1 MLSRI
6 DLHIHSSLSAC
17 GEDIMS
23 PQLILKQAEK
33 KKIDLIAVTDHNTV
47 THSVLI
53 HRLSK
58 DSNVHTVLGV
68 ELTSKEEVHLLG
80 YFPDEKSIS
89 KMELKIKEYLPALE
103 NKPSFFGYQLVYD
116 YQGKIKKIDHL
127 LRQNALQI
135 SLNDLVEFI
144 HSIGGIAVPAHIDRY
159 YCSLISQIGF
169 LDPQSNFDAVEVSRF
184 QWEKKNYKFGDML
197 EGFLVISG
205 SDSHFLEDIGRF
217 FIETKNTREL
227 KEITDFNSLKK
238 YLRNIKFE
246 KHS

>member
-1 MLSRI
+1 
-6 DLHIHSSLSAC
+6 
-17 GEDIMS
+17 MS

-58 DSNVHTVLGV
+58 NSNVHTVLGV

-89 KMELKIKEYLPALE
+89 KMELKIKEYLPVLE

-116 YQGKIKKIDHL
+116 YQGKIKEIDHL
-127 LRQNALQI
+127 LRQNALQM
-135 SLNDLVEFI
+135 SLDDLVEFI
-144 HSIGGIAVPAHIDRY
+144 HSIDGVAVPAHIDRD
-159 YCSLISQIGF
+159 YCSLISQIGL
-169 LDPQSNFDAVEVSRF
+169 LDPQSDFDAVEILRF
-184 QWEKKNYKFGDML
+184 QWKKKNFKFGDRIK
-197 EGFLVISG
+197 GFPVISG
-205 SDSHFLEDIGRF
+205 SDSHFLEDIGIF
-217 FIETKNTREL
+217 YMETKNMKEL
-227 KEITDFNSLKK
+227 KEVTDFNSLKR

>member
-1 MLSRI
+1 
-6 DLHIHSSLSAC
+6 
-17 GEDIMS
+17 MS

-33 KKIDLIAVTDHNTV
+33 KKIDLISVTDHNTV

-58 DSNVHTVLGV
+58 NSEIHTILGV

-80 YFPDEKSIS
+80 YFPDEKTIRE
-89 KMELKIKEYLPALE
+89 MELKIKKCLPVLD

-116 YQGKIKKIDHL
+116 YYGKVIEVDHL

-135 SLNDLVEFI
+135 GLDDLVDFI
-144 HSIGGIAVPAHIDRY
+144 HSIGGIAIPAHIERD
-159 YCSLISQIGF
+159 YCGLISQIGF
-169 LDPQSNFDAVEVSRF
+169 LDPQSNFDAVEVSQF
-184 QWEKKNYKFGDML
+184 QWVKQNYKCGDVL
-197 EGFLVISG
+197 QGFPVISG

-217 FIETKNTREL
+217 FMETKSVGEL
-227 KEITDFNSLKK
+227 KEIKNFDSLKR
-238 YLRNIKFE
+238 YLGNIKFE

>member
-1 MLSRI
+1 
-6 DLHIHSSLSAC
+6 
-17 GEDIMS
+17 MS

-33 KKIDLIAVTDHNTV
+33 KKIDLISVTDHNTV

-58 DSNVHTVLGV
+58 NSEIHTILGV

-80 YFPDEKSIS
+80 YFPDERTIRE
-89 KMELKIKEYLPALE
+89 MELKIKKCLPVLD

-116 YQGKIKKIDHL
+116 YYGKVIEVDHL

-135 SLNDLVEFI
+135 GLDDLVEFI
-144 HSIGGIAVPAHIDRY
+144 HSIGGIAIPAHIERD
-159 YCSLISQIGF
+159 YCGLISQIGF
-169 LDPQSNFDAVEVSRF
+169 LDPQSNFDAVEVSQF
-184 QWEKKNYKFGDML
+184 QWIKQNYKCGDVL
-197 EGFLVISG
+197 QGFPVISG

-217 FIETKNTREL
+217 FMETKSVGEL
-227 KEITDFNSLKK
+227 KEIKNFDSLKR
-238 YLRNIKFE
+238 YLGNIKFE

>member
-1 MLSRI
+1 
-6 DLHIHSSLSAC
+6 
-17 GEDIMS
+17 MS

-33 KKIDLIAVTDHNTV
+33 KKIDLISVTDHNTV

-58 DSNVHTVLGV
+58 NSEIHTILGV

-80 YFPDEKSIS
+80 YFPDEKTIRE
-89 KMELKIKEYLPALE
+89 MELKIKKCLPVLD

-116 YQGKIKKIDHL
+116 YYGKVIEVDHL

-135 SLNDLVEFI
+135 GLDDLVEFI
-144 HSIGGIAVPAHIDRY
+144 HSIGGIAIPAHIERD
-159 YCSLISQIGF
+159 YCGLISQIGF
-169 LDPQSNFDAVEVSRF
+169 LDPQSNFDAVEVSQF
-184 QWEKKNYKFGDML
+184 QWIKQNYKCGDVL
-197 EGFLVISG
+197 QGFPVISG

-217 FIETKNTREL
+217 FMETKSVGEL
-227 KEITDFNSLKK
+227 KEIKNFDSLKR
-238 YLRNIKFE
+238 YLGNIKFE